1 MTALLIAFTVVI
13 SAAAA
18 LAAARGRFHA
28 EWGRAFDREI
38 NRYLTADGTWV
49 DAASTTDALSLDL
62 IRRSDLLMG
71 ARA

>member
-1 MTALLIAFTVVI
+1 MTAILITLTVVI
-13 SAAAA
+13 AAAAA
-18 LAAARGRFHA
+18 LAAARGRFQA
-28 EWGRAFDREI
+28 EWGRTFEREI
-38 NRYLTADGTWV
+38 NRYLTSDGTWV